1 MSTIHISEVSMTTN
15 GAGHE
20 HIAFLYWTNDG
31 GKGWTSRASMVAFVD
46 NPDNTAYVSNGDHR
60 VKVKSVHPSGR
71 LPYVHT
77 LRDGTPTD
85 NLLYLPGGPYHNS
98 K

>member
-1 MSTIHISEVSMTTN
+1 MTSIQISAVLMSAN
-15 GAGHE
+15 GTGHE
-20 HIAFLYWTNDG
+20 HINSLYWSNST
-31 GKGWTSRASMVAFVD
+31 GKGWSSRADMVKFVD
-46 NPDNTAYVSNGDHR
+46 NPDNTAYVSNGNNS

-85 NLLYLPGGPYHNS
+85 NLLYLPGGPYYS
-98 K
+98 AK